1 MNMILI
7 FLLALAI
14 STLMIPLLVRRA
26 GAWQLLDVPDARKQH
41 VGAVPRIG
49 GIAIAVATLASA
61 MVWSLSSPAS
71 SGAPPFGF
79 LLGSMVIVYFGLLD
93 DRKDLDY
100 RLKFG
105 GQILGAVLAFAI
117 DVALLQVPFMA
128 AYTLPLYLAFPLTIL
143 LLLGA
148 TNAFNLLDGLDG
160 LAAGCAS
167 LSLAAIMALALVTD
181 GGIDI
186 ILLAAAALGGIL
198 GFLRH
203 NTHPAVVYMG
213 DAGSQFL
220 GFTIG
225 GLAIILV
232 ERSDGQLSPALIL
245 PLLGLPVIDTAMVML
260 LRIKDRR
267 SPFSPDRNHIHHKL
281 LSVGLQHHQ
290 AVGVIYVVQ
299 AAIVFSAVLLRYQ
312 SDLVIISVYGI
323 ICGLF
328 MATYVA
334 LRRRHARVA
343 ASAQPAHG
351 KMPISAPAW
360 PLHRTRLRK
369 LLVGY
374 VGCSVALY
382 LIVGAMTFDA
392 VTVDVAS
399 IAIAIGLVG
408 VVMGLGLWQR
418 APFPAVRLGLYLA
431 VIYVSYLSG
440 GPTAPVWLNTA
451 PFYLWLASVALAVG
465 LIIVLT
471 QGRLFRLSTQDLLV
485 ALVILGIVALPLTAI
500 EPPVV
505 SAIVIRAMIFIYASE
520 LLIVLT
526 RPKPRMI
533 GVVSL
538 LSLMVLALPHVAPAD
553 WQALRDFWHE
563 SA

>member
-1 MNMILI
+1 MNMILT
-7 FLLALAI
+7 FLLALAL
-14 STLMIPLLVRRA
+14 SSMMIPLLARRA
-26 GAWQLLDVPDARKQH
+26 GAWHLLDVPDDRKQH

-61 MVWSLSSPAS
+61 IAWSLANSAS
-71 SGAPPFGF
+71 SGAPPLGF

-117 DVALLQVPFMA
+117 DVELLHVPFMG
-128 AYTLPLYLAFPLTIL
+128 AYTLPVFLAFPLTIL

-167 LSLAAIMALALVTD
+167 LSLAAIMALALINE
-181 GGIDI
+181 GGVDI
-186 ILLAAAALGGIL
+186 TLLAAAALGGIL

-203 NTHPAVVYMG
+203 NTHPAVIYMG

-232 ERSDGQLSPALIL
+232 EHSAGLLSPALIL
-245 PLLGLPVIDTAMVML
+245 PLLGLPVIDTAMVII
-260 LRIKDRR
+260 LRIKDGR

-281 LSVGLQHHQ
+281 LSVGLQHYQ

-299 AAIVFSAVLLRYQ
+299 AAIVFSAVLLRSQ
-312 SDLVIISVYGI
+312 GDLVIISVYI
-323 ICGLF
+323 LICGLF
-328 MATYVA
+328 LVSYMA
-334 LRRRHARVA
+334 LRRRHARLA
-343 ASAQPAHG
+343 ASGQPG
-351 KMPISAPAW
+351 PGRMPLPAPAW
-360 PLHRTRLRK
+360 PHHRTRLRN

-382 LIVGAMTFDA
+382 LIVGTMTLDA
-392 VTVDVAS
+392 VTVDVAAMT
-399 IAIAIGLVG
+399 IAFGLIVVVIA
-408 VVMGLGLWQR
+408 LGFWQR

-440 GPTAPVWLNTA
+440 GPMAPVWLNTA
-451 PFYLWLASVALAVG
+451 PFYLWLSSVALAVG
-465 LIIVLT
+465 LIIALT
-471 QGRLFRLSTQDLLV
+471 QGGLFRLSTQDLLV
-485 ALVILGIVALPLTAI
+485 ALVILGVVALPLTAM
-500 EPPVV
+500 EQPVV
-505 SAIVIRAMIFIYASE
+505 SSIVIRAMIFIYASE

-526 RPKPRMI
+526 NPRPRMI
-533 GVVSL
+533 GAVAL

-553 WQALRDFWHE
+553 WQAVRDFWRE